1 MENLKRFLGA
11 LCISAFLVSFSN
23 ASWLSELLDS
33 ANISISKE
41 SAGYYK
47 TQASGFVSGGS
58 IRIRW
63 NPAGPI
69 KLFSWRPPS
78 VSVGCNGIDATW
90 GSFSYM
96 NFDQLV
102 EKIKKLS
109 SAAPAF
115 ATQLA
120 LSTLCKD
127 CQAILGELE
136 SIANMIN
143 SINFDACSIA
153 LNAGRN
159 VGEALNSAIFDGN
172 VNDWTAGAK
181 TKLANAKDTM
191 TEWAAKANAAVKDLD
206 FAYNSPSNKALQQG
220 SLMQKVFD
228 HLNKNQSF
236 ATQTLLKKLLGKGF
250 KEDDVANLL
259 RGLYGDFN
267 GFISEDDGKGGGGV
281 TQWEYKTPTIT
292 PENFIKVAWLG
303 DENASLTF
311 QNYKQPICDK
321 DEGCKALELN
331 NPQEKTLKDLDTLK
345 THFLNSIAT
354 IKDAMMTNGTLGKE
368 DINFINNQNVPL
380 FDMLNLYGSGRIQPD
395 EQLLEQLSLMF
406 FKAMI
411 EDINVEVMSMISKI
425 HSANSQFS
433 AKTLS
438 ETNYQAA
445 IKNFQDT
452 QLQFYK
458 FFKEEFAKTSQE
470 TKNRMDSIELIDRES
485 KRAVTTAF
493 SNQKG

>member
-1 MENLKRFLGA
+1 MENLKRILGA

-23 ASWLSELLDS
+23 ASWLSELLNS
-33 ANISISKE
+33 ANMSISKE

-47 TQASGFVSGGS
+47 TQASGFATGGS

-69 KLFSWRPPS
+69 KLFSWQPPS

-102 EKIKKLS
+102 EKLKKLS

-115 ATQLA
+115 AMQLA

-181 TKLANAKDTM
+181 TKLAKAKDTM
-191 TEWAAKANAAVKDLD
+191 TEWATKANAVVKDLD

-228 HLNKNQSF
+228 HLNTNQSF
-236 ATQTLLKKLLGKGF
+236 
-250 KEDDVANLL
+250 E
-259 RGLYGDFN
+259 
-267 GFISEDDGKGGGGV
+267 I
-281 TQWEYKTPTIT
+281 
-292 PENFIKVAWLG
+292 
-303 DENASLTF
+303 
-311 QNYKQPICDK
+311 
-321 DEGCKALELN
+321 
-331 NPQEKTLKDLDTLK
+331 
-345 THFLNSIAT
+345 
-354 IKDAMMTNGTLGKE
+354 
-368 DINFINNQNVPL
+368 
-380 FDMLNLYGSGRIQPD
+380 GR
-395 EQLLEQLSLMF
+395 
-406 FKAMI
+406 AH
-411 EDINVEVMSMISKI
+411 V
-425 HSANSQFS
+425 
-433 AKTLS
+433 
-438 ETNYQAA
+438 
-445 IKNFQDT
+445 
-452 QLQFYK
+452 
-458 FFKEEFAKTSQE
+458 
-470 TKNRMDSIELIDRES
+470 
-485 KRAVTTAF
+485 
-493 SNQKG
+493 